1 MNDDLDLNF
10 VTGIMCENIIL
21 RTTEAELKVFKAR
34 LEFETRLKHGW
45 FHLKLYSVFQ
55 DFSRRSIRTS
65 FWLISDRVKIL

>member
-10 VTGIMCENIIL
+10 VTGIMCENIIF
-21 RTTEAELKVFKAR
+21 RTIEAEFKGFKAR

-55 DFSRRSIRTS
+55 LEPVLGGSATRF
-65 FWLISDRVKIL
+65 